1 MQILNDQKAKLKQ
14 PIFLVGPMGSGK
26 STLGLK
32 LSLSLNVKFIDV
44 DEEIV
49 KKSGKKIP
57 LIFKEQGESGFRDIE
72 SQVLQEILENNHN
85 LCVISGGGGI
95 ILRAE
100 NRQKIIEN
108 TTCVYLYCPVDTQFL
123 RVAGDQN
130 RPMIAQDKDQKQKL
144 SEIFN
149 LRDPLFRQ
157 MCHICVDTS
166 AHDLNSCIAYLE
178 SSLY

>member
-26 STLGLK
+26 TTLGLK
-32 LSLSLNVKFIDV
+32 LALSLNVKFIDV

-49 KKSGKKIP
+49 KKTGKKIP
-57 LIFKEQGESGFRDIE
+57 LIFKEQGESGFREIE
-72 SQVLQEILENNHN
+72 SQVLKEILDKNHC

-100 NRQKIIEN
+100 NRQEIIEN
-108 TTCVYLYCPVDTQFL
+108 ATCVYLYCPVDTQFL
-123 RVAGDQN
+123 RVAGDEN
-130 RPMIAQDKDQKQKL
+130 RPMIAQDKDQRQKL
-144 SEIFN
+144 FEIFK
-149 LRDPLFRQ
+149 LRDPLFRD

-166 AHDLNSCIAYLE
+166 AHDLNSCIKYLK